1 MVQLEQSLQPKI
13 QKASSGNVKDIQFV
27 LSTTWQAT
35 YSNLS
40 SETIRQVKENWHST
54 EFLTKQIENP
64 KFYFPIAILESKVI
78 GIATSAENETGLVD
92 VFRLY
97 ILPEHQ
103 KQGIG
108 TTLLN
113 KVAEN
118 YPKAERLRIYVEENN
133 QNAIAFYE
141 RKGFKK
147 LRKEEETSFGEVMVD
162 WVMEK
167 QMKG

>member
-1 MVQLEQSLQPKI
+1 MQSKQPFQLKI
-13 QKASSGNVKDIQFV
+13 QKASAENVKDIQVV

-40 SETIRQVKENWHST
+40 SETIQQVKEKWHDT

-64 KFYFPIAILESKVI
+64 KFYFPIALFEDKVV
-78 GIATSAENETGLVD
+78 GIATSAENETGIVE

-97 ILPEHQ
+97 ILPEYQGH
-103 KQGIG
+103 GIG
-108 TTLLN
+108 TELLE
-113 KVAEN
+113 KVSEHYPHAEL
-118 YPKAERLRIYVEENN
+118 LRIYVEENN
-133 QNAIAFYE
+133 QSAIAFYE
-141 RKGFKK
+141 HKGFKK

-167 QMKG
+167 QIAVD